1 MVKAI
6 SFEPPISRSSLVFIP
21 YYWILPGIFWVS
33 NSVLCFSIFLVKL
46 EIYSIY
52 HLFSQIENRDSTNMV
67 KNPSLNQV
75 ISLNHTRNRGL
86 LLSTSAPLPFTSA
99 SKTGVINLDLSTE
112 KYIPILVMSS
122 DMLSD
127 NGTYLQAR
135 RAGKPCLSGYSPGG
149 YLNSKSFNQ
158 ARANLLQIL
167 AYGEVRNEGRLSK
180 TM

>member
-1 MVKAI
+1 M
-6 SFEPPISRSSLVFIP
+6 
-21 YYWILPGIFWVS
+21 
-33 NSVLCFSIFLVKL
+33 CFSIFLVKL
-46 EIYSIY
+46 KSYSIY
-52 HLFSQIENRDSTNMV
+52 HLFSQIENRDCASMV
-67 KNPSLNQV
+67 KNPSLNQI
-75 ISLNHTRNRGL
+75 ISFKDTRNRGL
-86 LLSTSAPLPFTSA
+86 LLSTSALPPFRSI
-99 SKTGVINLDLSTE
+99 SKTGVVNLDLSTK

-167 AYGEVRNEGRLSK
+167 AYGEVRNEGSLSK